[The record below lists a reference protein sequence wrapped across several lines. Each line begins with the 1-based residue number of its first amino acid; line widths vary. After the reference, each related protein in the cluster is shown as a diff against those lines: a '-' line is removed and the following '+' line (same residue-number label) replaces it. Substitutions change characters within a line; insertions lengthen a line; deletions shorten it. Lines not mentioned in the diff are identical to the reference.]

1 MMNEWYK
8 VWKLP
13 YFTLTIFF
21 FCRCDDNGTVVI
33 EPIPTDLRLH
43 RHYIIIY
50 VNWVWTI
57 TTVILPLIFLIFLSI
72 RIYQGLIKVRK
83 NLNRHKRLVEKAEVA
98 TAAISPHP
106 QQGLQGQGS
115 KRVSVKINVADV
127 DEEPEGNDHGDVTH
141 HCVKNSGFFFHL
153 INISWN

>member
-1 MMNEWYK
+1 MNGTRQSVKIPKFYSHD
-8 VWKLP
+8 
-13 YFTLTIFF
+13 FF
-21 FCRCDDNGTVVI
+21 SRCDDNGTVVI

-127 DEEPEGNDHGDVTH
+127 DEEPEGKNHGDVTH

-153 INISWN
+153 INIS